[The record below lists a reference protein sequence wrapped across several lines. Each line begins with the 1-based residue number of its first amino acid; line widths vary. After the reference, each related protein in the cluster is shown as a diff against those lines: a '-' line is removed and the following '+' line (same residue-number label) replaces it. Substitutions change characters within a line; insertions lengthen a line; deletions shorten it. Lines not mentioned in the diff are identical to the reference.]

1 MKTAIYN
8 RYGPPEVLRLV
19 EHPKPAPKP
28 DEVLVR
34 IHATSVTA
42 GDYRARALDLPPGFG
57 LIGRLVFGLTRPRKQ
72 VLGTEF
78 AGIVEAV
85 GDKVRQF
92 RPGDRMFAYPG
103 GSFGGYA
110 EYTVIREDAAIAHA
124 PVNLSLDETA
134 ALSFGGATALDFLRN
149 KARLK
154 SGDRLLVVGASGGV
168 GSAAVQLGKHFGA
181 DVTGVCSTL
190 HVDLVRSLG
199 ADRVIDYTRE
209 DPAAASEAYDIILDT
224 SGTATYAKYGGT
236 LKPGGRL
243 MLVSAS
249 LWQLLGSLLAR
260 KSKGRKAAG
269 GYAPERAEDLRFLA
283 GLAEAGRL
291 RPHIGARFAFDR
303 IAEAHAFFSAPKKA
317 GNIVVMIADE
327 RPEATG

>member
-1 MKTAIYN
+1 MKAAVYT
-8 RYGPPEVLRLV
+8 RYGPPEMLELV
-19 EHPKPAPKP
+19 ERPKPAPRP

-42 GDYRARALDLPPGFG
+42 GDYRARALDLPAGFG
-57 LIGRLVFGLTRPRKQ
+57 LIGWLVIGLTRPRKQ
-72 VLGTEF
+72 ILGTEL
-78 AGIVEAV
+78 AGIVDAV
-85 GDKVRQF
+85 GDEVRHF
-92 RPGDRMFAYPG
+92 KPGDRVFAYPG

-110 EYTVIREDAAIAHA
+110 EYAVIRKDAAIAHVPA
-124 PVNLSLDETA
+124 NFALDVAA
-134 ALSFGGATALDFLRN
+134 ALSFGGATALDFLCN
-149 KARLK
+149 KAGLS

-181 DVTGVCSTL
+181 DVTGVCSTR
-190 HVDLVRSLG
+190 HIDLVHSLG
-199 ADRVIDYTRE
+199 ANRVIDYTRE
-209 DPAAASEAYDIILDT
+209 DPAAPSEAYDVILDT

-249 LWQLLGSLLAR
+249 LWQLLGSLLSR
-260 KSKGRKAAG
+260 KTKGRKAAG
-269 GYAPERAEDLRFLA
+269 GYAPERAEDLRLLA
-283 GLAEAGRL
+283 ELAEAGQF
-291 RPHIGARFAFDR
+291 RPHIGARFAFDQ
-303 IAEAHAFFSAPKKA
+303 IAEAHAFFSVPEKA